1 MRYQWFRRGTA
12 AALAA
17 CLLTSNAAAA
27 VLHQSSLRLTD
38 DLLLEATYSQQE
50 KTSVREKILTYT
62 PGGDVQPVV
71 VYGDTLYGRS
81 TMDYIREYL
90 DEQNLSATA
99 AINAAFFDM
108 STGIPYGMVVTD
120 GILRSSGEGYTICI
134 WENGRLEIG
143 NPMLQ
148 MELIWNGQSI
158 KPNYNKALSKQSGY
172 CLYSRDYDTKTK
184 NSISAYNLVLEA
196 PRGELKVSD
205 QIQATVKQIIPDTAS
220 CAIPEGCF
228 VLSLA
233 TETDYATAME
243 QMKQIKVGDQVVI
256 TTTINRGSESIR
268 YAVGGGDLL
277 VENGKPLTE
286 FVLESAKRPAARTA
300 IGIKSNGE
308 VVCYTADKSSGSAGL
323 TLAELAQRMVE
334 LGCVSA
340 LNMDG
345 GGSTTAG
352 VTLPGDTTFGLI
364 NDPADG
370 AQRPCANFL
379 FFVRETALAGSA
391 ARLHLYPYDGAVLPG
406 GQVELTV
413 KATDADYRAAQ
424 VPAGV
429 TLSASGGTVSG
440 MTFTAS
446 APGTARVTAAA
457 GGISGSVDIQVVQ
470 TPTDM
475 TVLDS
480 ATGREVKELLLE
492 VGGLLDLT
500 AEAEYL
506 GMELAARDTSF
517 TWQVEESLGTVD
529 AEGVFTAVSEGKGTL
544 VVTCGQLTENIPV
557 EVRKNPFTD
566 TQNHWAR
573 SPIAQL
579 YFKGVVQG
587 SGGTDGIL
595 YYRPD
600 DSMTRQEFVV
610 SMVRASGVDVKKY
623 KDEELPF
630 DDADTIASWA
640 EDAVKAAYALG
651 WFTGSGKG
659 DQLYAQPAATITR
672 EAAMTMLARSISVSS
687 ESDAL
692 DQFADAGRVSSWAR
706 AGMTAMV
713 EKGIINGMDGKL
725 QPQGNVTRA
734 QVAKMLYMMQ

>member
-1 MRYQWFRRGTA
+1 MRYQWLRRGAA

-17 CLLTSNAAAA
+17 CLLTQSGAAQ
-27 VLHQSSLRLTD
+27 VLHESSLQLTD
-38 DLLLEATYSQQE
+38 DLALRATYSQQE
-50 KTSVREKILTYT
+50 EASVREKILIYA
-62 PGGDVQPVV
+62 PGGDVQPIV

-120 GILRSSGEGYTICI
+120 GILRSSGDGYTVCI

-148 MELIWNGQSI
+148 LELIWNGQSI
-158 KPNYNKALSKQSGY
+158 KPNYNKALTKQSGY
-172 CLYSRDYDTKTK
+172 CLYSRDYDVRTK
-184 NSISAYNLVLEA
+184 NGISAYNVILEA
-196 PRGELKVSD
+196 ERDQLKVSD
-205 QIQATVKQIIPDTAS
+205 QVRATVKQIIPDTAS
-220 CAIPEGCF
+220 CSIPQGCF

-233 TETDYATAME
+233 TDTDYATAME
-243 QMKQIKVGDQVVI
+243 QMKQIAVGDTV
-256 TTTINRGSESIR
+256 TIFTSVNRGSENIR

-286 FVLESAKRPAARTA
+286 FTLESAKRPAARTA
-300 IGIKSNGE
+300 IGVKSNGE
-308 VVCYTADKSSGSAGL
+308 VVCYTADKSSGSGGL
-323 TLAELAQRMVE
+323 TLTELAQRMVE

-340 LNMDG
+340 LNLDG
-345 GGSTTAG
+345 GGSTTTG
-352 VTLPGDTTFGLI
+352 VTLPGDVSFSII

-379 FFVRETALAGSA
+379 FFVRRSAMAGAA
-391 ARLHLYPYDGAVLPG
+391 ARLHLYPYDAAVLPG

-424 VPAGV
+424 VPGGV
-429 TLSASGGTVSG
+429 VFSATNGSVEG

-446 APGTARVTAAA
+446 APGTARVIATA
-457 GGISGSVDIQVVQ
+457 GGITGFAEINVVK
-470 TPTDM
+470 TPTSM

-480 ATGREVKELLLE
+480 ATGREVKEILLE
-492 VGGLLDLT
+492 TGGKLDLT
-500 AEAEYL
+500 AEAQYL

-517 TWQVEESLGTVD
+517 TWHMEESLGTVD
-529 AEGVFTAVSEGKGTL
+529 TEGVFTAVAEGKGTL
-544 VVTCGQLTENIPV
+544 VVSCGQLTKTIPV
-557 EVRKNPFTD
+557 EIRANPFAD

-573 SPIAQL
+573 SPIAQM

-587 SGGTDGIL
+587 SGGTDGIV

-610 SMVRASGVDVKKY
+610 SMVRASGVKMEKY
-623 KDEELPF
+623 AEEELPF
-630 DDADTIASWA
+630 DDADAIASWA
-640 EDAVKAAYALG
+640 VDAVKAAYGLG

-659 DQLYAQPAATITR
+659 DDLYAQPTATITR

-692 DQFADAGRVSSWAR
+692 DQFADAAKVSSWAKS
-706 AGMTAMV
+706 GMTAMV

>member
-1 MRYQWFRRGTA
+1 MRKQWLRRTAA
-12 AALAA
+12 AALAV
-17 CLLTSNAAAA
+17 CLLTQGAAAQ
-27 VLHQSSLRLTD
+27 VLHKSDLQLTR
-38 DLLLEATYSQQE
+38 DLVLSATYSQQQE
-50 KTSVREKILTYT
+50 ASVREKILSYT
-62 PGGDVQPVV
+62 PGGEVQPVV

-81 TMDYIREYL
+81 TMEYIREYL
-90 DEQNLSATA
+90 DEQNLSAA
-99 AINAAFFDM
+99 AAVNAAFFDM

-120 GILRSSGEGYTICI
+120 GILRSSGDGHTVCI
-134 WENGRLEIG
+134 DEYSRLEITR
-143 NPMLQ
+143 PMLKVS
-148 MELIWNGQSI
+148 MLWNDQTI
-158 KPNYNKALSKQSGY
+158 DLNYNKALSKQNGY
-172 CLYSRDYDTKTK
+172 CLYSKDYDVRTK
-184 NSISAYNLVLEA
+184 NGISAYNVILEA
-196 PRGELKVSD
+196 EREQLTVSD
-205 QIQATVKQIIPDTAS
+205 QVRAVVKQIIPETAS
-220 CAIPEGCF
+220 CSIPQGCF

-233 TETDYATAME
+233 TDTNYATAME
-243 QMKQIKVGDQVVI
+243 QMKQLAVGDKVI
-256 TTTINRGSESIR
+256 ISTTVNRGCENVR

-277 VENGKPLTE
+277 VENGKALTE
-286 FVLESAKRPAARTA
+286 FTLESAKRPAARTA
-300 IGIKSNGE
+300 IGVKANGE
-308 VVCYTADKSSGSAGL
+308 VVCYTADKSSGSEGL

-334 LGCVSA
+334 LGCVKA
-340 LNMDG
+340 LNLDG

-352 VTLPGDTTFGLI
+352 VTLPGDTAFSII

-379 FFVRETALAGSA
+379 FFVRQEAMAGAA
-391 ARLHLYPYDGAVLPG
+391 ARLHLYPYDAAVLPG
-406 GQVELTV
+406 GQVELSV

-429 TLSASGGTVSG
+429 VYSASNGTVDG

-446 APGTARVTAAA
+446 APGTARVTAQA
-457 GGISGSVDIQVVQ
+457 GGITGFTEINVVQ
-470 TPTDM
+470 TPSSM

-480 ATGREVKELLLE
+480 ATGREVKEILME
-492 VGGLLDLT
+492 TGGTLDLT
-500 AEAEYL
+500 VEAEYL
-506 GMELAARDTSF
+506 GMDLAARDASF
-517 TWQVEESLGTVD
+517 NWHVDESLGTVD
-529 AEGVFTAVSEGKGTL
+529 AEGVFAAASEGKGTL
-544 VVTCGQLTENIPV
+544 SVSCGQLTKTVAV
-557 EVRKNPFTD
+557 EVRENPFAD
-566 TQNHWAR
+566 TRNHWAR

-587 SGGTDGIL
+587 SGGTDGIV

-610 SMVRASGVDVKKY
+610 SMVRASGVKVEKY
-623 KDEELPF
+623 AEEELPF
-630 DDADTIASWA
+630 DDADAIASWA
-640 EDAVKAAYALG
+640 VDAVKAAYGLG

-659 DQLYAQPAATITR
+659 DSLYAQPTATITR

-692 DQFADAGRVSSWAR
+692 DQFADAGKVSAWAK